1 MSESKKKN
9 PPAKEESEDRW
20 SFIPYFVERI
30 FGTIE
35 DFVNRLT
42 GIATDRAEQFI
53 NQVIQK
59 LLTVLLIGTGVIFLL
74 IGSAK
79 VIDGLVN
86 FPGVGQMVVGVG
98 ILLVTT
104 IVVILMRRRA

>member
-1 MSESKKKN
+1 MSESKRKN
-9 PPAKEESEDRW
+9 PPAKEGSEDQW
-20 SFIPYFVERI
+20 TFIPYFVERI
-30 FGTIE
+30 LGAIE

-59 LLTVLLIGTGVIFLL
+59 LLTVLLAGTGIAFLL

-79 VIDGLVN
+79 VIDNLVN
-86 FPGVGQMVVGVG
+86 FPGVGQMVVGAG
-98 ILLVTT
+98 ILLVTAI
-104 IVVILMRRRA
+104 IVLFVRRRV